1 MPIEVQMI
9 SAVWCKR
16 CQTLKPDVERL
27 CGLAEATFTYV
38 DYDHLEEDDEVK
50 KAVTALPTI
59 RMRTSDN
66 GAWTPYTP
74 DDLETWKVVI
84 AAAAASLAC
93 QTNDTDF

>member
-1 MPIEVQMI
+1 MPIEVQML

-27 CGLAEATFTYV
+27 CSLAGATFTYV
-38 DYDHLEEDDEVK
+38 DYDDLEEDDEVK

-59 RMRTSDN
+59 RMRTGDN
-66 GAWTPYTP
+66 GAWTSYTP
-74 DDLETWKVVI
+74 ADLDTWKVVI
-84 AAAAASLAC
+84 AAASLAC